1 MPPPAEGQ
9 PYPHRSP
16 SLAREMLLA
25 QLAIA
30 ASPPLDLSGGLG
42 SRFAACY
49 PLGGCLR
56 AHGLLARVSLGVGDG
71 LDAHL
76 AQPQLHDCP
85 GLPGF
90 C

>member
-1 MPPPAEGQ
+1 
-9 PYPHRSP
+9 
-16 SLAREMLLA
+16 MLLA

-49 PLGGCLR
+49 LLGGCLR

-71 LDAHL
+71 LDDILRSHSCTTAWGCL
-76 AQPQLHDCP
+76 ASRARSSTSR
-85 GLPGF
+85 
-90 C
+90 

>member
-16 SLAREMLLA
+16 SLAREMLPA

-42 SRFAACY
+42 PRFAACY
-49 PLGGCLR
+49 LRGGCLR

-85 GLPGF
+85 GLPG
-90 C
+90 